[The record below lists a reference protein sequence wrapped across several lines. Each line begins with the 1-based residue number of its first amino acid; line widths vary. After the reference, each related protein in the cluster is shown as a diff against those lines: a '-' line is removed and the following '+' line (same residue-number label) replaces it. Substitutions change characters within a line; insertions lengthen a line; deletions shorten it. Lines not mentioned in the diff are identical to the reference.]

1 MSWIEPQDVAD
12 QLDIEVDAR
21 LTNCVD
27 ARRAEV
33 ELLRQDLDFSGDV
46 EIPAGV
52 IYGTILW
59 AAMLYQAR
67 SAPTGFAGFGDGAD
81 MQGDVLG
88 TRIGDI
94 YRLIG
99 LRRPVTA

>member
-1 MSWIEPQDVAD
+1 MSWIEPEDVAA
-12 QLDIEVDAR
+12 QLDIEVD
-21 LTNCVD
+21 
-27 ARRAEV
+27 
-33 ELLRQDLDFSGDV
+33 
-46 EIPAGV
+46 
-52 IYGTILW
+52 
-59 AAMLYQAR
+59 

>member
-1 MSWIEPQDVAD
+1 
-12 QLDIEVDAR
+12 
-21 LTNCVD
+21 
-27 ARRAEV
+27 
-33 ELLRQDLDFSGDV
+33 
-46 EIPAGV
+46 
-52 IYGTILW
+52 
-59 AAMLYQAR
+59 MLYQAR